1 MSSNLTSPTSQHFQF
16 QSLLTRSAA
25 LFVACLATLT
35 SSASLSAQDIVVKGK
50 TIYTM
55 AGNPIH
61 DGVLVI
67 RDGKFHQVGLASEI
81 AIPNGVKVLEAD
93 VVTPGFID
101 CHSVVGLAGIWNQ
114 PHDQD
119 QYENSS
125 PIQPQLRATD
135 AYNPHDPLVDW
146 IRGFGVTTVHT
157 GHAPLALMS
166 GQTMIVKTSG
176 NTVGATTIKPA
187 WSVAATLGESAQAS
201 GGKSPGTRGKM
212 MSMLRQKFIDA
223 QAYREKRKPQKDKDG
238 VEQPSTTPV
247 NLELEAITDV
257 LDGRLKLM
265 VTADR
270 AIDIHNALRLADEFQ
285 LSLVLDSA
293 AEAYLMIDE
302 IKKSG
307 ASVIVH
313 PTMARATGDRENL
326 SFQCASLLA
335 DAGIPIALQSG
346 YEAYVP
352 KTRVVLFEAGVAA
365 SHGLGPE
372 RALSAITIDAAKLL
386 GIEKR
391 VGSIEV
397 QKDADCAL
405 FDGDP
410 LEYTTHCLAVVIDGA
425 IVSEQAQ

>member
-1 MSSNLTSPTSQHFQF
+1 MSSILTYVAGQHFRGLVKRAAAVSIVCLTS
-16 QSLLTRSAA
+16 
-25 LFVACLATLT
+25 LA
-35 SSASLSAQDIVVKGK
+35 SSARIEAQDLVVKGK
-50 TIYTM
+50 TIHTM

-61 DGVLVI
+61 DGIVVI

-81 AIPNGVKVLEAD
+81 SVPTGIKVIEAD

-101 CHSVVGLAGIWNQ
+101 SHSVVGLAGIWNQ

-135 AYNPHDPLVDW
+135 AYNPHDPLVEW

-176 NTVGATTIKPA
+176 NTVGAATIKPA
-187 WSVAATLGESAQAS
+187 WSIAATLGEAAQAS

-212 MSMLRQKFIDA
+212 ISMLRQKFIDA
-223 QAYREKRKPQKDKDG
+223 LAYRDKRKPQQDKDG
-238 VEQPSTTPV
+238 IEQPSSTPK
-247 NLELEAITDV
+247 NLELEAIVDV

-270 AIDIHNALRLADEFQ
+270 AIDIRNALRLAEEFH

-346 YEAYVP
+346 FEAYVP

-386 GIEKR
+386 GIDKR

-410 LEYTTHCLAVVIDGA
+410 LEYTTHCVAVVIDGTV
-425 IVSEQAQ
+425 VSEQAQ